1 MRFSAFLATRLGFPC
16 DAPVSSRKLESPEKC
31 SRAGVDMP
39 WICRRSCRR
48 NSVEILSQ
56 NFPSTPPGPRPEAP
70 RDLPRTPPGPP
81 RDPPEETLSGRL
93 TNMTVPFGPCV
104 AQVTTQCKMCCPS
117 AHPMQNVLPTN
128 TLPAPISLTLSKL
141 PAVARLTK
149 DFFGGQNKPAVFFP
163 RTGAYRRIF

>member
-1 MRFSAFLATRLGFPC
+1 MRFSAFLATRLGVPC
-16 DAPVSSRKLESPEKC
+16 DAPVSSRKLEPPEKC
-31 SRAGVDMP
+31 SRAGIDMP
-39 WICRRSCRR
+39 WICRGSAVDMAWILPSKFYR

-56 NFPSTPPGPRPEAP
+56 NFPSTSLPPGPRPEAP

-149 DFFGGQNKPAVFFP
+149 DFFWGTK
-163 RTGAYRRIF
+163 

>member
-1 MRFSAFLATRLGFPC
+1 MRFSAFLATRLGVPC
-16 DAPVSSRKLESPEKC
+16 DAPVSSRKLEPPEKWR
-31 SRAGVDMP
+31 RAGVDMP
-39 WICRRSCRR
+39 SILPWKFCG

-56 NFPSTPPGPRPEAP
+56 NFPPTPPPGPRPEAP

-149 DFFGGQNKPAVFFP
+149 DFFGGTK
-163 RTGAYRRIF
+163 